1 MVSLTTTPG
10 TLPAADRP
18 ERSIRRRRSRGSQIL
33 EFTFVFLPLLAF
45 TTVLLDT
52 AWAVMAKAT
61 VQRAVRMAVRSGVT
75 LTASQMTGS
84 ACLTDT
90 VKGIVQGD
98 SLGLLNGVTGLSY
111 IKVNYYQP
119 PSAGSSAPV
128 TDVSSC
134 AAVNV
139 SCPTIA
145 DVAGNIIQVSVQGLT
160 VTPLI
165 PRIFGLGMAPDNAP
179 LLVSVYSADLI
190 EPHDNPP
197 CVGTAP

>member
-10 TLPAADRP
+10 TLPAVSRP
-18 ERSIRRRRSRGSQIL
+18 VSGIRRRRSSGSQIL

-61 VQRAVRMAVRSGVT
+61 IQRAVRMAVRTGIT
-75 LTASQMTGS
+75 MTASQMTGS

-90 VKGIVQGD
+90 VKSTVQSY
-98 SLGLLNGVTGLSY
+98 SLGLLNGSTGLSY
-111 IKVNYYQP
+111 IKVNYYAP
-119 PSAGSSAPV
+119 PVSNTAAV
-128 TDVSSC
+128 TDVSTC
-134 AAVNV
+134 TATGN

-145 DVAGNIIQVSVQGLT
+145 DVSGNIMQVSVQGLV
-160 VTPLI
+160 VTPLM
-165 PRIFGLGMAPDNAP
+165 PRIFGFKMANDNNP
-179 LLVSVYSADLI
+179 MLISVYSADVI
-190 EPHDNPP
+190 EPHNNPP